1 MSPNAPGAGDAPTD
15 GPILV
20 VDFGAQYAQLI
31 ARRVRE
37 AHVYSEIVPHS
48 ITADEL
54 LARHPQGII
63 LSGGPKSVNET
74 PAPSID
80 PAIYDLGIP
89 ILGICYGAQLLVQQ
103 LGGEVARTGR
113 GEYGRTTLTLTD
125 RSPLF
130 VDWPAED
137 EVWMSHGDAI
147 TVVPDGF
154 TPTASSADAPVAAL
168 HDESRAIYGVQ
179 FHPEVAHT
187 SRGRDLLERFLYSVC
202 GCPPLWTHTS
212 IIESQVAAVRAQ
224 VGGSR
229 VLCAL
234 SGGVDSAVAAALVHK
249 AIGDQ
254 LTCVFVDTG
263 LMRSGEGEQVEETF
277 LRQFHVDLVHV
288 KAADRFFTALAG
300 VTEPEAK
307 RKIIGELFIRVFEEV
322 ARDLVAGT
330 AGGDGDAGGGGDG
343 GDGGD
348 RGGDQAAI
356 GYLVQG
362 TLYPDV
368 IESGTGDAAKIKSHH
383 NVGGLPEDLAFDLV
397 EPLRLLFKDEVRAV
411 GEELGLP
418 HDIVWRQPFP
428 GPGLGVRII
437 GEVTP
442 ERAEILRAADAI
454 VVEEVRRA
462 GLYRELWQS
471 FAVLPAV
478 RTVGVMGDGRTYAY
492 PIVIRAVTSDDAMPA
507 DWARLPY
514 ELLERLSSRII
525 NEVEG
530 VNRVALDITSKP
542 PGTIEWE

>member
-1 MSPNAPGAGDAPTD
+1 MTPPAAGPAGPLVD
-15 GPILV
+15 GPVLV

-37 AHVYSEIVPHS
+37 AHVYSEIVPPTIS
-48 ITADEL
+48 VAEL
-54 LARHPQGII
+54 VARRPQGII
-63 LSGGPKSVNET
+63 LSGGPKSVNES
-74 PAPSID
+74 PSPSID
-80 PAIYDLGIP
+80 PAVYETGIP
-89 ILGICYGAQLLVQQ
+89 ILGICYGAQLLTRQ
-103 LGGEVARTGR
+103 LGGEVARTGG
-113 GEYGRTTLTLTD
+113 GEYGRTRLTLTD

-147 TVVPDGF
+147 TGVPDGF
-154 TPTASSADAPVAAL
+154 VATASSPDAPVAAL
-168 HDESRAIYGVQ
+168 HDADRRIYGVQ

-187 SRGRDLLERFLYSVC
+187 ERGRDLLERFLYDVC
-202 GCPPLWTHTS
+202 GCPPSWTHTS
-212 IIESQVAAVRAQ
+212 IIEAQVAAVRAQ
-224 VGGSR
+224 VGTAR

-263 LMRSGEGEQVEETF
+263 LMRSGEGTQVEETF
-277 LRQFHVDLVHV
+277 RRQFHIDLVHV
-288 KAADRFFTALAG
+288 KAADRFFGALAG
-300 VTEPEAK
+300 VTDPEEK

-322 ARDLVAGT
+322 ARDLVPVGAAPAPGAAGADPARADP
-330 AGGDGDAGGGGDG
+330 AGAGPV
-343 GDGGD
+343 
-348 RGGDQAAI
+348 

-368 IESGTGDAAKIKSHH
+368 IESGSGTAATIKSHH

-428 GPGLGVRII
+428 GPGLAVRIV

-492 PIVIRAVTSDDAMPA
+492 PIVVRAVTSDDAMTA

-514 ELLERLSSRII
+514 DVLERLSSRII
-525 NEVEG
+525 NEVAG